1 MSQPTTTVIAER
13 AVLPGRLDYSS
24 VAVDI
29 ADGRIV
35 AVRMSLEPA
44 PGAEVIRVPKGK
56 VLLPGLIDTHVH
68 LNQPGRTQW
77 EGFATGTQAAVS
89 GGVTTLVDMP
99 LNSIPPTTTVANLE
113 EKQAA
118 AKEAGIACDTGF
130 WGGIIPGNAG
140 DLADLVKAG
149 VKGFKCFLLNS
160 GVDEFPHVNEQDI
173 RDACDALKGTNA
185 LVMYHAELDPHG
197 HSDTSK
203 FVPANWGS
211 ALSIGLV
218 VALATIVHARDT
230 GQEMLAKVAAG
241 VAGFLGVTLATYLS
255 PWKLRHLEVD
265 GQPGPNQ
272 IAMALTIGPALG
284 VAVGAYYYGMDKLRN
299 LAPLAIPIVGSVFVG
314 SYLASSGEYAA
325 WLATRPPKM
334 EEDALELVLRICRA
348 YPDLRFHIVHL
359 SAASALPAL
368 RAARAGTDGG
378 APVKNLTVETCFHY
392 LCLEAEDVPRDAAQ
406 YKCCPPIRDA
416 KNRRQLIQAVKDG
429 EIQYIVSDHSPCT
442 PELKK
447 GGFMSAWGGVSS
459 LGLGL
464 QLLNTELDVGV
475 PRIVEWL
482 GINQARN
489 VGLEDIKGEIKVG
502 CDADFVIFDPE
513 ATEVITKEHLL
524 FRNKVSPYIG
534 KTVRGRVE
542 QTYLRGH
549 KVFDFKEGVIDTK
562 SGKFQL

>member
-1 MSQPTTTVIAER
+1 MQ
-13 AVLPGRLDYSS
+13 VLSHLAPSPACSAHLADSS
-24 VAVDI
+24 
-29 ADGRIV
+29 
-35 AVRMSLEPA
+35 
-44 PGAEVIRVPKGK
+44 
-56 VLLPGLIDTHVH
+56 THVH

-118 AKEAGIACDTGF
+118 AKDAGIACDTGF

-140 DLADLVKAG
+140 DLAPLVKAG
-149 VKGFKCFLLNS
+149 VKGFKCFLLHS
-160 GVDEFPHVNEQDI
+160 GVDEFPHVSEQDI
-173 RDACDALKGTNA
+173 RDACEALKGTDA
-185 LVMYHAELDPHG
+185 LVMFHAELDPHG

-203 FVPANWGS
+203 LVPASWGS
-211 ALSIGLV
+211 VLGIGLA
-218 VALATIVHARDT
+218 VAVGTVVHARNT
-230 GQEMLAKVAAG
+230 GQEMLQYVAGGIASFFG
-241 VAGFLGVTLATYLS
+241 VALATYLS
-255 PWKLRHLEVD
+255 PWKPKHLAVD
-265 GQPGPNQ
+265 GGPGPSQ
-272 IAMALTIGPALG
+272 IAMALTAGPALG
-284 VAVGAYYYGMDKLRN
+284 ITVGAYICGMDEVRN
-299 LAPLAIPIVGSVFVG
+299 LAPLVIPVMGAVFAG
-314 SYLASSGEYAA
+314 SYFASGGEYAA

-334 EEDALELVLRICRA
+334 EEDALQLVLRVCRA
-348 YPDLRFHIVHL
+348 FPDLRFHIVHL

-378 APVKNLTVETCFHY
+378 APVTNLTVETCFHY
-392 LCLEAEDVPRDAAQ
+392 LCLEAEGVPRDAAQ

-416 KNRRQLIQAVKDG
+416 KNRRALIKAVKDG

-464 QLLNTELDVGV
+464 QLLHTELNVGI
-475 PRIVEWL
+475 PRLVEWL
-482 GINQARN
+482 GINQARQ
-489 VGLEDIKGEIKVG
+489 VGLEGVKGELKEG

-513 ATEVITKEHLL
+513 ASEVITKDHLL
-524 FRNKVSPYIG
+524 FRNKVSPYLG

-549 KVFDFKEGVIDTK
+549 KVFDYSEGVTDKK
-562 SGKFQL
+562 SGRFQV